1 MFQEPIEKYMRGV
14 CLHPKDTSEI
24 SLHVIQ
30 YMKLS
35 IIYRKVAILIVH
47 TVDSKQLQTV
57 IKHGFLINQSVYRVL
72 SIF

>member
-35 IIYRKVAILIVH
+35 IIYKKVAILIIH
-47 TVDSKQLQTV
+47 TVDSK
-57 IKHGFLINQSVYRVL
+57 
-72 SIF
+72 